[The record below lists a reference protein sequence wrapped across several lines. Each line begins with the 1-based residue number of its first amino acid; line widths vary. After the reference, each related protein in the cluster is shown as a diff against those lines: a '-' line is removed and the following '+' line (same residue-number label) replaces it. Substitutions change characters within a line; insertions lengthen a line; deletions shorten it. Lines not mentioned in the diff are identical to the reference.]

1 MEIVEKIRDLKLK
14 VLNDVM
20 SDDKRHE
27 LIVQLIELI
36 AIARKD

>member
-1 MEIVEKIRDLKLK
+1 MEIVDKIRDLKRK

-27 LIVQLIELI
+27 LIVQLIELT
-36 AIARKD
+36 AIAGKD